1 MSSVT
6 VSVKG
11 QVVLP
16 ADIRR
21 KLGLVVGSRLEV
33 VVSDGN
39 VLLRPLKGTASRVE
53 DGIGMAPNPVGPVPI
68 EDMDGGRILARF
80 KGKVL

>member
-16 ADIRR
+16 AEVRR
-21 KLGLVVGSRLEV
+21 KLGIVGGSRLEV
-33 VVSDGN
+33 VASEEG
-39 VLLRPLKGTASRVE
+39 VLLRPFKGKASRVE
-53 DGIGMAPNPVGPVPI
+53 DGIGLVPNPVGPVPI

-80 KGKVL
+80 KGKGL

>member
-1 MSSVT
+1 MSSAT

-53 DGIGMAPNPVGPVPI
+53 DGIGMVPNPVGPVPI

>member
-1 MSSVT
+1 MSEIT

-21 KLGLVVGSRLEV
+21 KLGIVGGSRLEV
-33 VVSDGN
+33 VASEDG
-39 VLLRPLKGTASRVE
+39 VLLRPLKGKASRVE
-53 DGIGMAPNPVGPVPI
+53 DGVGLVPNPVGPVPLD
-68 EDMDGGRILARF
+68 EMDGGRILARY
-80 KGKVL
+80 KGKGL

>member
-53 DGIGMAPNPVGPVPI
+53 DAIGMVPNPVGPVPI

-80 KGKVL
+80 KGKDL

>member
-16 ADIRR
+16 AEVRR
-21 KLGLVVGSRLEV
+21 KLGIVGGSRLAV
-33 VVSDGN
+33 VASDDG
-39 VLLRPLKGTASRVE
+39 VVLRPLKGKASRVE
-53 DGIGMAPNPVGPVPI
+53 DGLGIVPNRVGPVAI
-68 EDMDGGRILARF
+68 DEMDGGRIQASF
-80 KGKVL
+80 KGRGL

>member
-1 MSSVT
+1 MSEIT

-21 KLGLVVGSRLEV
+21 KLGIVGGSRLEV
-33 VVSDGN
+33 VASEDG
-39 VLLRPLKGTASRVE
+39 VLLRPLKGKASRVE
-53 DGIGMAPNPVGPVPI
+53 DGVGLVPNPVGPVPLD
-68 EDMDGGRILARF
+68 EMDGGRILARY
-80 KGKVL
+80 KGQGL